1 VELSHERVSRVMPEH
16 RGDGA
21 RPGPDCRCGRDA
33 IHAAHG
39 VGGGGPA
46 VVGRRR
52 GEVLFRRGNLSSD
65 SIGGLALALPR
76 EGRFPQAS
84 LSSSMLRTGSG
95 EGGDSVSPVG
105 DRRRRRRIDNQR
117 RGDWR
122 WRVGILQTG
131 SSCRNH
137 IRDGRKSRGGACS
150 SGGPTGGARL
160 SPPRGQEGRGDRI
173 RPPRA
178 RHQGWRASRGGSG
191 GWQGVG
197 HDGAPARGG
206 GAHPGGEGREGGG
219 GERGA
224 LLTSHGRR
232 GRSGGGGTT
241 RGGAAGLGAAEGA
254 HGGDWVAAG
263 RGQAAQQGRA
273 T

>member
-1 VELSHERVSRVMPEH
+1 MLEH

-21 RPGPDCRCGRDA
+21 RPGPDCRCSRDA

-52 GEVLFRRGNLSSD
+52 GEVLFRRDNLSSD

-76 EGRFPQAS
+76 EGCFPQAS

-95 EGGDSVSPVG
+95 EGGDSVSLVG

-137 IRDGRKSRGGACS
+137 IRAGRKSRGGACS

-160 SPPRGQEGRGDRI
+160 SPH
-173 RPPRA
+173 A
-178 RHQGWRASRGGSG
+178 GWRAGETGSDPHG
-191 GWQGVG
+191 
-197 HDGAPARGG
+197 
-206 GAHPGGEGREGGG
+206 PG
-219 GERGA
+219 
-224 LLTSHGRR
+224 
-232 GRSGGGGTT
+232 T
-241 RGGAAGLGAAEGA
+241 RGGAPVGEA
-254 HGGDWVAAG
+254 VAAG
-263 RGQAAQQGRA
+263 RGWGTTARRPGEAACTQEERGGKEEVEREGRC
-273 T
+273 